1 MEEDNFDDISFL
13 PPRHILIKAGGVLV
27 ALLALAGA
35 MSALTEIPNNSREL
49 TYAGSLQPT
58 GRERP
63 TSSTLRQGMQV
74 DPSKA
79 VGTSGRT
86 DVSEPRDSDASPAVI
101 HDLETILGNA
111 DASTLVGRH
120 VDLHVPVVRENSLVT
135 FWVGAPENPL
145 LVVLHRDVRD
155 GHERQV
161 SLPPAHGIVT
171 VEHDQQATISGTIQ
185 RAPSAEGRFSWD
197 LTAPQ
202 RRALDA
208 RGVYLLA
215 DSVRTE

>member
-1 MEEDNFDDISFL
+1 
-13 PPRHILIKAGGVLV
+13 
-27 ALLALAGA
+27 
-35 MSALTEIPNNSREL
+35 
-49 TYAGSLQPT
+49 
-58 GRERP
+58 
-63 TSSTLRQGMQV
+63 MQV

-86 DVSEPRDSDASPAVI
+86 AVTEPRDGEASPSVI
-101 HDLETILGNA
+101 HDLETIVGTA
-111 DASTLVGRH
+111 DASTLVGRR
-120 VDLHVPVVRENSLVT
+120 VDLHVPLLGENSLVA
-135 FWVGAPENPL
+135 FSVGSSEKPL

-171 VEHDQQATISGTIQ
+171 VERGQQATISGTIQ
-185 RAPSAEGRFSWD
+185 RAPSAEERFSWD

-202 RRALDA
+202 RRALEA
-208 RGVYLLA
+208 RGIYLLA